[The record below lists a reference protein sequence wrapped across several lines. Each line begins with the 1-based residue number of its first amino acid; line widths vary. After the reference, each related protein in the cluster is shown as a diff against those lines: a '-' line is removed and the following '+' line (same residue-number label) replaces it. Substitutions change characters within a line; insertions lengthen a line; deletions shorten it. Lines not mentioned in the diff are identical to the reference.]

1 MPSFSF
7 NSLLFKNDGILTN
20 FLAKKYNLNEENDF
34 WTIGDNW
41 IITHDAVTKI
51 ADIENVEFDE
61 PKVEIIHDTE
71 AFYGVAMWGKGRI
84 VRIDEDGNDFTK
96 EVWTTADA
104 TRDNVRGKGGYFFNM
119 CEKRWQDRL
128 VLKLLSLYEYG
139 LYSDVE
145 ADDFRKGSVSEKPI
159 SDYMKNTIRQLLVAK
174 EQYRREE
181 TEAIFSTL
189 NADEG
194 KKWRD
199 YFQSGKIDQAIEDFY
214 KLGKQKENK

>member
-1 MPSFSF
+1 MKEMP
-7 NSLLFKNDGILTN
+7 NNIKAI
-20 FLAKKYNLNEENDF
+20 AKKYDLNVEVDF
-34 WTIGDNW
+34 WTIGNNW

-51 ADIENVEFDE
+51 AEIEAIEFDE

-84 VRIDEDGNDFTK
+84 IRIDEDGNDFTK

-128 VLKLLSLYEYG
+128 VLKLLNLYEYG

-145 ADDFRKGSVSEKPI
+145 ADDFKQQATPTKSYNSTMA
-159 SDYMKNTIRQLLVAK
+159 SDYMKNNIRKIFAAK
-174 EQYRREE
+174 GSYFNEKAEPIMKVLTKVNGQRIKDLMESGNIEE
-181 TEAIFSTL
+181 SIKE
-189 NADEG
+189 
-194 KKWRD
+194 
-199 YFQSGKIDQAIEDFY
+199 FY
-214 KLGKQKENK
+214 KLGK

>member
-1 MPSFSF
+1 MKEMPD
-7 NSLLFKNDGILTN
+7 NIKGI
-20 FLAKKYNLNEENDF
+20 AKKYNLNQDNDF
-34 WTIGDNW
+34 WTIGNNW

-61 PKVEIIHDTE
+61 PKVEIIHDAD

-145 ADDFRKGSVSEKPI
+145 ADDFKKEAYKEKPI

-174 EQYRREE
+174 KEYRREE
-181 TEAIFSTL
+181 TEAIFQKL

-194 KKWRD
+194 KEWRD
-199 YFQSGKIDQAIEDFY
+199 KFQSGDIDNVIIEFY
-214 KLGKQKENK
+214 KLGKKKETE

>member
-1 MPSFSF
+1 MKEMPE
-7 NSLLFKNDGILTN
+7 NIKGI
-20 FLAKKYNLNEENDF
+20 AKKYKLNPEVDF
-34 WTIGDNW
+34 WTIGKNW
-41 IITHDAVTKI
+41 IITHDAVSKI

-84 VRIDEDGNDFTK
+84 VRIDEDNNDFTK

-104 TRDNVRGKGGYFFNM
+104 TRDNVRGKGGYYFNM

-128 VLKLLSLYEYG
+128 VLKLLNLYEYG

-145 ADDFRKGSVSEKPI
+145 ADDFKKDVKEKPM

-174 EQYRREE
+174 QQYRREE
-181 TEAIFSTL
+181 TEAIFQSL
-189 NADEG
+189 NAEQG
-194 KKWRD
+194 KEWRD
-199 YFQSGKIDQAIEDFY
+199 KIQSPEIDKYIIEFY
-214 KLGKQKENK
+214 KLNKESA

>member
-1 MPSFSF
+1 MKEMP
-7 NSLLFKNDGILTN
+7 KNIT
-20 FLAKKYNLNEENDF
+20 AVAEKYKLNPESDF

-51 ADIENVEFDE
+51 AEIENVEFDE

-84 VRIDEDGNDFTK
+84 IRIDEDGNDFTK

-104 TRDNVRGKGGYFFNM
+104 TRDNVRGKGGYYFNM

-128 VLKLLSLYEYG
+128 VLKLLNLYEYG

-145 ADDFRKGSVSEKPI
+145 AEDFKKGHSKEKPM

-174 EQYRREE
+174 KEYRREE
-181 TEAIFSTL
+181 TEAIFQSL
-189 NADEG
+189 NAEQG
-194 KKWRD
+194 KEWRD
-199 YFQSGKIDQAIEDFY
+199 RIQSPEIDKWIVEFY
-214 KLGKQKENK
+214 KLNKKES

>member
-1 MPSFSF
+1 MKEIP
-7 NSLLFKNDGILTN
+7 KNIT
-20 FLAKKYNLNEENDF
+20 AVAEKYKLNPEVDF
-34 WTIGDNW
+34 WTIGNNW

-51 ADIENVEFDE
+51 AEIENVEFDE

-84 VRIDEDGNDFTK
+84 VRIDEDNNDFTK

-104 TRDNVRGKGGYFFNM
+104 TRDNVRGKGGYYFNM

-128 VLKLLSLYEYG
+128 VLKLLNLYEYG
-139 LYSDVE
+139 LYSDVA
-145 ADDFRKGSVSEKPI
+145 ADDFKKGAYSGKPI

-174 EQYRREE
+174 QKYNKDIVEKV
-181 TEAIFSTL
+181 IFPSL

-194 KKWRD
+194 KEWRD
-199 YFQSGKIDQAIEDFY
+199 KFQSGDIDNVIIEFY
-214 KLGKQKENK
+214 KLEKGASNE

>member
-1 MPSFSF
+1 MKEMP
-7 NSLLFKNDGILTN
+7 KNIT
-20 FLAKKYNLNEENDF
+20 AVAEKYKLNQESDF

-51 ADIENVEFDE
+51 AEIENVEFDE

-84 VRIDEDGNDFTK
+84 IRIDEDGYDFTK

-104 TRDNVRGKGGYFFNM
+104 TRDNVRGKGGYYFNM

-128 VLKLLSLYEYG
+128 VLKLLNLYEYG

-145 ADDFRKGSVSEKPI
+145 ADDFKKGQSKEKPM

-174 EQYRREE
+174 KEYRREE
-181 TEAIFSTL
+181 TEAIFQSL
-189 NADEG
+189 NAEQG
-194 KKWRD
+194 KEWRD
-199 YFQSGKIDQAIEDFY
+199 RIQSPEIDKWIVEFY
-214 KLGKQKENK
+214 KLNKKES

>member
-1 MPSFSF
+1 MKEMP
-7 NSLLFKNDGILTN
+7 KNIT
-20 FLAKKYNLNEENDF
+20 AVAEKYKLNPESDF

-51 ADIENVEFDE
+51 AEIENVEFDE

-84 VRIDEDGNDFTK
+84 IRIDEDGNDFTK

-104 TRDNVRGKGGYFFNM
+104 TRDNVRGKGGYYFNM

-128 VLKLLSLYEYG
+128 VLKLLNLYEYG

-145 ADDFRKGSVSEKPI
+145 ADDFKKGQSKEKPM

-174 EQYRREE
+174 KEYRREE
-181 TEAIFSTL
+181 TEAIFQSL
-189 NADEG
+189 NAEQG
-194 KKWRD
+194 KEWRD
-199 YFQSGKIDQAIEDFY
+199 RIQSPEIDILIVEFY
-214 KLGKQKENK
+214 KLNKKES